1 MASTPLAVP
10 ARPAPRKKSR
20 KLLLFILALGVIAV
34 VGGAIYKSR
43 TQPKSVVV
51 TTEKASIRTITQLV
65 SATGKIQPEIE
76 VKISPEV
83 AGEIVQLPFR
93 EGAAVKK
100 GDLLIRIKPDFYQAQ
115 VEQREADL
123 AAGKAG
129 AIQTKA
135 QLEKA
140 KEDLD
145 RAEDLY
151 AKKLLPESDYS
162 AFRTTAEVAQAN
174 YESALASI
182 RRAEGQLKQARDQ
195 LEKTV
200 VYAPIDGSISSLTS
214 ELGERVVGTGQF
226 AGTEV
231 MRVADLSNMEVRVN
245 VNESD
250 VVNVKVGDRARI
262 QIDAFQGRKFEGVVK
277 EIASSAKTTGAMTQE
292 EVTNFL
298 VKIRIS
304 DRETSMRPG
313 MSANADIETRTVEN
327 VVAVPI
333 QSVTV
338 RSREGN
344 RTIEQLANE
353 RDRKAKEGQGDGAA
367 AAVNERQ
374 QRERERK
381 DRASLQRVV
390 FVRQADDTV
399 RQVPVE
405 TGINDTSHIQILSGV
420 KEGDEVVSGSFS
432 VIARIL
438 KDGSK
443 IRIETPKKPEE
454 K

>member
-1 MASTPLAVP
+1 MASTPLSGP
-10 ARPAPRKKSR
+10 AGPAPKKKSR
-20 KLLLFILALGVIAV
+20 KLLFLLLALGVIAI
-34 VGGAIYKSR
+34 VGGAIYKSK
-43 TQPKSVVV
+43 TQQKSIAV

-135 QLEKA
+135 QLGKA
-140 KEDLD
+140 REDLA
-145 RAEDLY
+145 RAEDLF

-162 AFRTTAEVAQAN
+162 AVRTAADVAQAN

-200 VYAPIDGSISSLTS
+200 VYSPIDGSISSLTS

-262 QIDAFQGRKFEGVVK
+262 QIDAFPGRKFLGVVK

-304 DRETSMRPG
+304 DREASMRPG

-344 RTIEQLANE
+344 KTIEQLADE

-367 AAVNERQ
+367 SAVNERQ

-381 DRASLQRVV
+381 DRESLQRVV
-390 FVRQADDTV
+390 FVRQPDDTV

-405 TGINDTSHIQILSGV
+405 TGINDTSHIQIISGI

-432 VIARIL
+432 VIARTL
-438 KDGSK
+438 KDKSR
-443 IRIETPKKPEE
+443 IRIETPKKPED